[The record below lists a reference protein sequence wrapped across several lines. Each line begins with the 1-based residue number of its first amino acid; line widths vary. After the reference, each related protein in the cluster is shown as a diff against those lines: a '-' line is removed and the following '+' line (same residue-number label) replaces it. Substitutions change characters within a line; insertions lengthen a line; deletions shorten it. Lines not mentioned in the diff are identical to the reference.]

1 MGCSTGVVLKITE
14 SKEEHDR
21 LVVAHKA
28 LGAKGCA
35 ARYVADFTPSASER
49 RWAIAMQKYQ
59 DSSLEETLSRDDFS
73 SVEEPMREMCVLAGG
88 GGGRNAVL
96 LVCVWLTRAPACRY
110 AMALIQVVYTLH
122 QAGWVHND
130 LKVGSGLGSMS
141 RSRRATFSTTRPLVY
156 RLLSR

>member
-1 MGCSTGVVLKITE
+1 
-14 SKEEHDR
+14 
-21 LVVAHKA
+21 
-28 LGAKGCA
+28 
-35 ARYVADFTPSASER
+35 
-49 RWAIAMQKYQ
+49 MQKYQ

-130 LKVGSGLGSMS
+130 LKVGSGLDG
-141 RSRRATFSTTRPLVY
+141 RVCVCVCVCLCLCLCFCVFGWATDVSCVWSDVSVALCAWP
-156 RLLSR
+156 